1 MKFARHEAAKAWCQP
16 TTKNIE
22 MIPELAE
29 AFAEIIHEIWSQP
42 WLGTATTRELIDEIR
57 TRIEMDGKLDYR
69 TVDSEEAKLIERL
82 A

>member
-42 WLGTATTRELIDEIR
+42 WLGTATTRELVVAVPSHGCDHISL
-57 TRIEMDGKLDYR
+57 MK
-69 TVDSEEAKLIERL
+69 
-82 A
+82 